1 MAHIKESSFLFMEL
15 IHNFPYSE
23 ISSLVKD
30 LLNYIDTHI
39 YERITI
45 NDLAQSVQKHPT
57 HINSQFKNALGQ
69 TVHTYINQKKIVE
82 AKFLLLFTDKSYKE
96 IATLLHFSSQSHFI
110 QVFKRFEKE
119 TPSEY
124 KNKHIYDIF

>member
-69 TVHTYINQKKIVE
+69 TVHTYINQKKN
-82 AKFLLLFTDKSYKE
+82 SR
-96 IATLLHFSSQSHFI
+96 SQVSFAFHR
-110 QVFKRFEKE
+110 QKL
-119 TPSEY
+119 
-124 KNKHIYDIF
+124 